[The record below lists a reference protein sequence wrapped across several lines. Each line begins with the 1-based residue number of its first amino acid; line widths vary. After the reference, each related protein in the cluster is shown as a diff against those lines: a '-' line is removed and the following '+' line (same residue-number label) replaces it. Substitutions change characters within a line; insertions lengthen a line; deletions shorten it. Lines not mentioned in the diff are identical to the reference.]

1 MFYQIEVAN
10 RHIEHH
16 TKLFEYEKPNVKF
29 VKGYIE
35 NLADAGIEDKS
46 VDVIM

>member
-1 MFYQIEVAN
+1 MFFQLEVAN
-10 RHIEHH
+10 RHVDHH
-16 TKLFEYEKPNVKF
+16 TKLFGYDKPNLKF

-35 NLADAGIEDKS
+35 NLADAGVKDNS